1 MRRFTLLTL
10 VALFALLLIAAVF
23 QWRAGGPR
31 LPCEQDPACRPSA
44 TATATPAS
52 P

>member
-10 VALFALLLIAAVF
+10 VVLFAMLVIAAVF
-23 QWRAGGPR
+23 QWLAGGPR
-31 LPCEQDPACRPSA
+31 LPCDQDPACRPSA
-44 TATATPAS
+44 TASATTPS